1 MHCDKKLQAVFRS
14 ACRSSP
20 TCRSLTTVDSVITH
34 TPRDRPRGM
43 AYGRVWALIEAG
55 NGSKDGHQAPREYPS
70 SIRGPWAVLAITGS
84 AGGALA
90 LELTLAHTNIQ
101 RPTRS
106 LSTHVLLLSLP
117 LPSGRPSNACTRVPT
132 IGHQSWWS
140 GERALTRHATPCL
153 FLKPLRC
160 LTIRTCMHVQ
170 YEPILLL
177 HLESFLNATRTEQS
191 CPLLSIDIVPSLVLP
206 PPNVHIKY

>member
-1 MHCDKKLQAVFRS
+1 
-14 ACRSSP
+14 
-20 TCRSLTTVDSVITH
+20 
-34 TPRDRPRGM
+34 M

-84 AGGALA
+84 AGGALT

-132 IGHQSWWS
+132 IGRPGGQAN
-140 GERALTRHATPCL
+140 AL
-153 FLKPLRC
+153 
-160 LTIRTCMHVQ
+160 
-170 YEPILLL
+170 
-177 HLESFLNATRTEQS
+177 
-191 CPLLSIDIVPSLVLP
+191 
-206 PPNVHIKY
+206 